1 MRQPTTRAAIV
12 AAVLALVSVSQA
24 LAVGTPAGTVIS
36 NQATVTYT
44 DSNGNPLVVASNV
57 VTTTVSQVASVTVA
71 PDGAANADPGDTVW
85 YAHQVTNGGNGTDT
99 INITAASSNGWVTAR
114 FSDNNGDGAFDAGD
128 TPLTDTNGD
137 GVLDTGAM
145 AADAVRNI
153 LVAVTVPPG
162 TADGTVD
169 TMTVTGTSVFNN
181 AVSDVATDT
190 TTVTAPDVT
199 VVKSVNPVGPQ
210 IPGTTLTYTIVV
222 TNTGTADASS
232 VVLTDNVPANTTFV
246 PGSITLNGVSKT
258 DSGGDDEADHNVTTG
273 GAVTVDAGILIP
285 TATATITFQVV
296 IN

>member
-1 MRQPTTRAAIV
+1 MRQPVTRAAILTALV
-12 AAVLALVSVSQA
+12 ALVSVSHA

-44 DSNGNPLVVASNV
+44 DSNGNPLSVASNV
-57 VTTTVSQVASVTVA
+57 VSTTVSQVASVTVA
-71 PDGAANADPGDTVW
+71 PDRAGNADPGDTIW
-85 YAHQVTNGGNGTDT
+85 YAHQVSNGGNGSDT
-99 INITAASSNGWVTAR
+99 INLTAVSSNGWITAR
-114 FSDNNGDGAFDAGD
+114 YSDNNGNGAFDAGD

-137 GVLDTGAM
+137 SVVDTGAM

-169 TMTVTGTSVFNN
+169 TMTVTGTSVFNG
-181 AVSDVATDT
+181 AVSDIATDT

-199 VVKSVNPVGPQ
+199 VVKSVNPAGPQ

-222 TNTGTADASS
+222 TNNGTANASS
-232 VVLTDNVPANTTFV
+232 VVLTDNVPANTTYV
-246 PGSITLNGVSKT
+246 AGSLTLNGVSKT
-258 DSGGDDEADHNVTTG
+258 DAGGDDEGDHNATTP
-273 GAVTVDAGILIP
+273 GAVTVDAGVLIP
-285 TATATITFQVV
+285 TATATISFQVV